1 MSISNQQTENTLI
14 FLWYLNDSLATRV
27 FLPIVS
33 GALSTRRIVSDYL
46 NTISRLESL
55 QQFRFQTQRSERM
68 RILIMDNAWKKGFI
82 IKLSLVSSRPVGTL
96 HLAVRLITI
105 LFRSSRININSYLCW
120 FLESNDWRMGKFL
133 HWYIRKGRTD
143 IYHAGPQPRM
153 LCD

>member
-1 MSISNQQTENTLI
+1 MILMSISNQQTENTLI

-105 LFRSSRININSYLCW
+105 LFRSSRININSYLC
-120 FLESNDWRMGKFL
+120 
-133 HWYIRKGRTD
+133 
-143 IYHAGPQPRM
+143 
-153 LCD
+153 